1 MQERWTV
8 HAAVIDQHSTDQ
20 HSADQHSIDQHSTD
34 QHSMEVVIHLRRGLR
49 SSCLIHQER
58 WAVPTASAV
67 PAIQLKL
74 DSIGR
79 QHLIGQDPIGRG
91 DSEVKVPTHF
101 WKYLQPLCVFR

>member
-1 MQERWTV
+1 V
-8 HAAVIDQHSTDQ
+8 
-20 HSADQHSIDQHSTD
+20 
-34 QHSMEVVIHLRRGLR
+34 
-49 SSCLIHQER
+49 
-58 WAVPTASAV
+58 V